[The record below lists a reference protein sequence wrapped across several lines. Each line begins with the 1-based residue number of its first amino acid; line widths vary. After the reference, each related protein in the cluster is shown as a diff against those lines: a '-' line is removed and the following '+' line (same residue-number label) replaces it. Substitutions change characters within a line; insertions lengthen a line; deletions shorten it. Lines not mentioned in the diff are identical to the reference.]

1 MINYWD
7 YDRYQTHQGFNF
19 FGVFIV
25 LMLVDLVLRGMALW
39 KSARNGHNVWFIFLL
54 IINSVG
60 ILPLIY
66 ILTHREETVKTT
78 KKKK

>member
-1 MINYWD
+1 MMNYWG
-7 YDRYQTHQGFNF
+7 YERYQMHQGFNF
-19 FGVFIV
+19 FGILVV

-39 KSARNGHNVWFIFLL
+39 KSARNGQNFWFIFLL
-54 IINSVG
+54 IINSLG

-66 ILTHREETVKTT
+66 ILTHREETVKTA